1 MFVEVMKHNNI
12 WSYVDIMRIVNLLH
26 HLLHLDF
33 IDTGDKFF
41 HCPEIKSLVPKKNRA
56 NYGPSHFTI

>member
-41 HCPEIKSLVPKKNRA
+41 HCPEITSLVSKKNGA
-56 NYGPSHFTI
+56 H